1 MAMKGRYQ
9 DLNVYQDK
17 SLTVSDYSRIYNT
30 LAKRVNQRL
39 VRLERSGAK
48 TGSMAAVGYLRKI
61 GRRRFKEKNIF
72 TELSDFKT
80 IKKEITI
87 MQSFLESKR
96 TTKTGRKQILKKTSK
111 TMSQEYDLD
120 LDDESMDSFLSSFED
135 AKAAS
140 YLDSDTIIS
149 ILASTTNEKI
159 TSELVDDI
167 IKEIKNSGTLAEAAE
182 KVAELPGV
190 DKSAIEIL
198 SDILG

>member
-1 MAMKGRYQ
+1 MAEKGKYQ

-39 VRLERSGAK
+39 VRLKRSGVK

-111 TMSQEYDLD
+111 TMSQEYDLN
-120 LDDESMDSFLSSFED
+120 LNDESMDSFLSSFED
-135 AKAAS
+135 AKTAS

-149 ILASTTNEKI
+149 ILASTTNEK
-159 TSELVDDI
+159 TKSELVDDI

-190 DKSAIEIL
+190 DKSSIEIL